1 MNNSAKKAFILI
13 FLSLNFVCSAENI
26 IKNVNQNNQEEK
38 QKITLKKEN
47 AKFSTVLNG
56 KAIARPEETSYGF
69 CVLTDA
75 KTLTAISNSGKILWE
90 KKVHGNPEDF
100 LTVLQDDFII
110 YVSDKKNL
118 SFVNPSGKLLWRKT
132 LPFNICKKPFSG
144 RDGRIFARGNKN
156 LSCVSINGIL
166 KWNITTPEQSEIAPE
181 ELNDGTLLVF
191 LKETENGLSKALRV
205 SPFGEII
212 AAFTFSGKVSNA
224 FSCKDGVILSF
235 EGGGFGLCSVEDNST
250 LTKWVTSAKNSI
262 FVNTENHKAQT
273 FIPVSKTKTVIAIP
287 LLKNQTRFII
297 FENKTG
303 KITSIFDSDQI
314 EIQNKTFSGKT
325 ETDGSFFVSDL
336 KNAVIFNEFGKILY
350 SVSLPQNKKS
360 WNYILCSSSNTL
372 LLSEPSWLFLGW
384 KTIQTSS
391 KQKNKTF
398 KTKYSGD
405 YSDFYA
411 TDTSIFKT
419 ESSKIDRRYADE
431 GRTELL
437 KQGNYG
443 VLEEKWTSIILS
455 AYKAYSDFSMQKTSS
470 RTRSEPS
477 VFETDTKGTEIL
489 LNQLALLG
497 TDLFSKEISR
507 LLSSQK
513 NPSHLIYLVR
523 AVKLFGYDPDS
534 KILNSLEK
542 VLQET
547 SSINSTLLCEICDA
561 VYEICVFMG
570 RPALYS
576 HGKEM
581 ISTLLYPKYDSKVR
595 EKARKTLIKI
605 ADSGI

>member
-1 MNNSAKKAFILI
+1 MKNSAKKIFFLI
-13 FLSLNFVCSAENI
+13 SLSLNFLCGAENI
-26 IKNVNQNNQEEK
+26 IKNVNQIEQPEK

-56 KAIARPEETSYGF
+56 KAFARPEETSYGF
-69 CVLTDA
+69 CILTDA
-75 KTLTAISNSGKILWE
+75 KNLTAISNSGKILWE
-90 KKVHGNPEDF
+90 KPVHGNPEEF
-100 LTVLQDDFII
+100 LTVLEDDFII
-110 YVSDKKNL
+110 YVSDKKIL
-118 SFVNPSGKLLWRKT
+118 SFVNPSGKLLWKKT
-132 LPFNICKKPFSG
+132 LPFNICEKPFSG
-144 RDGRIFARGNKN
+144 RDGRIFARGIRN
-156 LSCVSINGIL
+156 LSCIALNGIL
-166 KWNITTPEQSEIAPE
+166 KWNVTTPEQSEISPK

-191 LKETENGLSKALRV
+191 LKETENGHSKALRV
-205 SPFGEII
+205 SPFGQII
-212 AAFTFSGKVSNA
+212 ATFTFSGKVSNA
-224 FSCKDGVILSF
+224 FSCKDGVILAF
-235 EGGGFGLCSVEDNST
+235 EGGGFGLCSVEDDST
-250 LTKWVTSAKNSI
+250 LTKWVTSAKNSVFI
-262 FVNTENHKAQT
+262 NTENHKCAD
-273 FIPVSKTKTVIAIP
+273 FIALSKTKTVLAVP
-287 LLKNQTRFII
+287 LFKNQTRFIA

-303 KITSIFDSDQI
+303 KITSIFDSDEI
-314 EIQNKTFSGKT
+314 EIKNKTFSGKT
-325 ETDGSFFVSDL
+325 ESDGSFFVSDL
-336 KNAVIFNEFGKILY
+336 KNAVIFNEFGKKLY

-360 WNYILCSSSNTL
+360 WNYILCSSTNTL
-372 LLSEPSWLFLGW
+372 LLSETSWLFLGW
-384 KTIQTSS
+384 KTIQTSLKS
-391 KQKNKTF
+391 KSKTF
-398 KTKYSGD
+398 KTRSSSD
-405 YSDFYA
+405 YSTFY
-411 TDTSIFKT
+411 TIDTSIFTT
-419 ESSKIDRRYADE
+419 ENSKIDRRYADE

-443 VLEEKWTSIILS
+443 VLEEKWTAIILS

-477 VFETDTKGTEIL
+477 VFEIDTKGTEIL
-489 LNQLALLG
+489 LNQLPLLG

-507 LLSSQK
+507 LLSSQT
-513 NPSHLIYLVR
+513 NPSHLIHLVR
-523 AVKLFGYDPDS
+523 TVKLFGYDPDG

-576 HGKEM
+576 RGKEM